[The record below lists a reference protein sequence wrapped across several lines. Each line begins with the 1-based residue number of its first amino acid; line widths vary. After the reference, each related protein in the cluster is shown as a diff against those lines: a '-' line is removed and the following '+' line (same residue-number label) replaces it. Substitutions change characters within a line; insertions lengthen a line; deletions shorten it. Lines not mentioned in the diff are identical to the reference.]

1 MVKKLK
7 YIFIVLG
14 ILWIVIFIINLD
26 FSDYKSEDFIFSSQ
40 INKTITENSL
50 HRGFIKLDKGL
61 LLSQNCPEYTQNKE
75 KTNKTIG
82 MIDPPYELKKKPND
96 SIFLVL
102 KKNDSFYFSM
112 IDYSKSRVKEPTFWQ
127 LLKTLLQ
134 E

>member
-1 MVKKLK
+1 MESGKA
-7 YIFIVLG
+7 VLI
-14 ILWIVIFIINLD
+14 ILFII
-26 FSDYKSEDFIFSSQ
+26 
-40 INKTITENSL
+40 SL
-50 HRGFIKLDKGL
+50 IYGL
-61 LLSQNCPEYTQNKE
+61 IWAKNKE

-112 IDYSKSRVKEPTFWQ
+112 IDYSKSRFKDPTFGQ
-127 LLKTLLQ
+127 LLKRLLQ